1 MAPVEGGFAGGGLTR
16 LSVTFSEFTSWLE
29 LLSDADVSTL
39 FTDSVLSD
47 ILLASRFFSI
57 LDELI
62 FTILVRISDFTIR
75 DVILLTR
82 LDVEIVAELIRVIKS
97 DMADLGSVSARSVS
111 IPESNRLSYC
121 DTDSALNELS
131 LEFSDLK

>member
-62 FTILVRISDFTIR
+62 FTILVRISDLTIR